1 MNLLSTILN
10 LAVRILLAVAS
21 LVLFFVMLLVGLA
34 VLAGVLIWSLL
45 RGRKPVLHTATF
57 QRASRMGAQAW
68 GRRGASGTPR
78 VDPAQVVDVEVREVP
93 NNDPRLER

>member
-10 LAVRILLAVAS
+10 LAARILLAVAS

-34 VLAGVLIWSLL
+34 VLAGVLVWSLL

-57 QRASRMGAQAW
+57 KRATHMGAHAW
-68 GRRGASGTPR
+68 GRRPPPGGRMTDSAE
-78 VDPAQVVDVEVREVP
+78 VVDVEVREVP
-93 NNDPRLER
+93 HNDPRLER